1 MSERLIDGRQQVP
14 RRALM
19 EKFLLRDG
27 ARGAPERI
35 KVQRCKISGSL
46 KYPAVVG
53 VISSRELN

>member
-1 MSERLIDGRQQVP
+1 
-14 RRALM
+14 M

-27 ARGAPERI
+27 ARGALEL

-53 VISSRELN
+53 VISSRGVN